1 MQSFTNKKH
10 YLHATKVL
18 TSAILL
24 GNGRLR
30 DVEGLNDL
38 RNDLNARRDQL
49 YTKLIEELN
58 KHLYQVSTSDT
69 ISSFQR
75 IGSSTRNGSA
85 NYISPFQRN
94 NIRRSTERAEANS
107 KVRRALFE
115 MSQGFDVDKTEIIDD
130 PELLDTDLNTSYFV
144 GIIVECFALLRKVP
158 ESLDTIRLQ
167 IQPEL
172 LTIVQRTTQ
181 HMLTIM
187 ATDVTSNTNTNDE
200 SIHPLLDLIDLI
212 YKQFKLIAAA
222 HQLLLKN
229 YSSVLQRHAIIAA
242 KPYDIADYWTQA
254 QTVLQLLLT
263 DYLDIQNV
271 ANEESPATSFAEQN
285 SSINSFFNRRKVQT
299 YVLQSQIKF
308 NSLLFVSLLDF
319 YICQQKD
326 SIQIR

>member
-1 MQSFTNKKH
+1 M
-10 YLHATKVL
+10 L
-18 TSAILL
+18 TSAIAL

-38 RNDLNARRDQL
+38 RNDLNARRDHL

-58 KHLYQVSTSDT
+58 KHLYQASTSDT

-75 IGSSTRNGSA
+75 IGSSTRNNSA

-115 MSQGFDVDKTEIIDD
+115 MSQGFDVDKTEIIED

-158 ESLDTIRLQ
+158 ESLDTIRGQ

-181 HMLTIM
+181 HLLTLM
-187 ATDVTSNTNTNDE
+187 ATDVTSNTNDK
-200 SIHPLLDLIDLI
+200 SVHPLLDLIDLI
-212 YKQFKLIAAA
+212 CKQFKLIAAA

-229 YSSVLQRHAIIAA
+229 YSNVLQRHAITAA
-242 KPYDIADYWTQA
+242 KPYDIAEYWTQA
-254 QTVLQLLLT
+254 QAVLQLLLT
-263 DYLDIQNV
+263 DYLDVQNV
-271 ANEESPATSFAEQN
+271 ASEESPAISFAEQN
-285 SSINSFFNRRKVQT
+285 SSINSFFNRRKAQT
-299 YVLQSQIKF
+299 YVLHP
-308 NSLLFVSLLDF
+308 N
-319 YICQQKD
+319 
-326 SIQIR
+326 